1 MALMTREQLRLFLA
15 TNGFPLGKSTLDKI
29 CSPAVNTGPPI
40 EAWFGRRPLHSPEK
54 GLAWAR
60 SRLTRSR
67 GDLQSHTVVDP
78 IVEQDAA

>member
-1 MALMTREQLRLFLA
+1 LFLA
-15 TNGFPLGKSTLDKI
+15 HNGFPLGKSTLDKI

-40 EAWFGRRPLHSPEK
+40 AGWWGNRPLHNPEQ

-78 IVEQDAA
+78 IIEESAA